1 MGDITSDD
9 AEVNGAVAVRSDGD
23 TLSGRRISELLGE
36 VHERIDEVIGA
47 TREQMNVLLTSM
59 MAVSSGLELDATLSQ
74 LTRAAI
80 ELVDAGYGA
89 LGVFGPGGELSDFI
103 FILGDAPEQLGRG
116 DVLADEAKQALL
128 DDLAAHPFSA
138 GFTSS
143 ISSTRRYLGV
153 PVFARGEIFGRLY
166 LTEKDTGEGL
176 TADDEIVVRALA
188 AAAGIAVENSRLYET
203 GRRHRRWSSAVE
215 QVTTALLSGGD
226 SQQALRLVATHAR
239 QLTGADYTFVAL
251 PDDLEEPPP
260 PDDDPSLAIPPSLR
274 VTVAVG
280 TEAEGAIGRRIPISG
295 STAGAVFADRQARSV
310 PELAYDLSEGLGIDF
325 GPALALP
332 LGLGDDRLAGVLLT
346 VRRPGALTFDDLE
359 LQMVSLF
366 AGQAMLALERTTNQA
381 SLRELEALAER
392 DRIAQDL
399 HDHVIQRLFAVGL
412 AMETTHQL
420 SNAPSVTRR
429 LGDHVDQ
436 VYQVIDEIRSAIF
449 DLQTQP
455 AHSQLRTTLHQVITD
470 LTADSSLQTTVRMAG
485 PLNALPDEL
494 VKHVRAVVREAVSN
508 VVRHADAGDLAVTI
522 SVGDRVVIDVTDD
535 GVGIADTV
543 ATSGLHNLQIRA
555 KAVGGT
561 CTVGRMETGGT
572 KLLWAAPL
580 TRVAV

>member
-1 MGDITSDD
+1 MADILTED
-9 AEVNGAVAVRSDGD
+9 AELNGSGTVRSEGE

-36 VHERIDEVIGA
+36 LHDRIDEVIGA
-47 TREQMNVLLTSM
+47 TRAQMNVLLTSM
-59 MAVSSGLELDATLSQ
+59 MAVSSGLDLDATLSQ
-74 LTRAAI
+74 LTRTAI

-89 LGVFGPGGELSDFI
+89 LGVFGPGGELGDFI
-103 FILGDAPEQLGRG
+103 FILGDGPEQLGRG
-116 DVLADEAKQALL
+116 SVLADKAKQALL
-128 DDLAAHPFSA
+128 DDLTAHPFSA

-143 ISSTRRYLGV
+143 VSSTRRYLGV

-166 LTEKDTGEGL
+166 LTEKESGEGL

-203 GRRHRRWSSAVE
+203 GQRHRRWSSAVE

-226 SQQALRLVATHAR
+226 SEQALQLIATHAR

-260 PDDDPSLAIPPSLR
+260 DEGTAAAGPPSLR

-280 TEAEGAIGRRIPISG
+280 TAAEGAIGRRIPISG

-310 PELAYDLSEGLGIDF
+310 PELAFDLSEGLGIDF

-332 LGLGDDRLAGVLLT
+332 LGLGDERLAGVLLT

-366 AGQAMLALERTTNQA
+366 AGQAMLALERTTNQSA
-381 SLRELEALAER
+381 RREIEALAER

-470 LTADSSLQTTVRMAG
+470 LTADSSLQTTIRMSG
-485 PLNALPDEL
+485 PLNALPDDL

-508 VVRHADAGDLAVTI
+508 VVRHADASDLSVTI
-522 SVGDRVVIDVTDD
+522 SVDDNVVIDVTDD
-535 GVGIADTV
+535 GVGIAETV

-555 KAVGGT
+555 TAVGGT
-561 CTVGRMETGGT
+561 CTAGRIESGGT

-580 TRVAV
+580 IRPAG